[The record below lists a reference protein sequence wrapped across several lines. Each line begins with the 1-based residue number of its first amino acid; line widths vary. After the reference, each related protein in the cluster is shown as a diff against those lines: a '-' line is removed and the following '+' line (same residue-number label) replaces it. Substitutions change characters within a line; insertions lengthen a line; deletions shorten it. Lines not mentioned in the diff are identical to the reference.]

1 MKKSKFLSTHIR
13 SLIFNIFL
21 PIWTV
26 FISTLLSPL
35 MFFKN
40 PKIMSILGISW
51 SYGTIFA
58 LRVICNIRIE
68 DQGAH
73 NLPRYPYIIACKHQS
88 VLETAFF
95 QQYLKFPVY
104 IIKKEL
110 LKVPFY
116 GWFLKHMGMIPIDRE
131 GGISA
136 LKQMLRDC
144 EANLKQNRSIVIF
157 PEGTRVKPLESVE
170 YHSGILAIKKKFPKI
185 PIIPIAVNSGVF
197 WPKNSWLKYQ
207 GTMIFRI
214 LPKLD
219 EKLDNKSALY
229 ELKKTI
235 DENSDALL

>member
-1 MKKSKFLSTHIR
+1 MKKSIFLSTHIR

-68 DQGAH
+68 VQGAH